1 MFSAEVVS
9 AKPAPVPE
17 QLTEQWDNFVAE
29 QDNLSLQI
37 GEPLNHGVDKSRFDP
52 RFKKAIAAATLGGLG
67 ICINEIPWYFNLNG
81 DYVFFTLA
89 CFLLIPAVGMIVSAP
104 FHFDG
109 KQSNENGGISLKTFL
124 VMLLIVSSIC
134 SGFFLFSY
142 RVSRLSG
149 TGADRLGQCQPVD
162 DALMNLGYIPPSAAF
177 PHRGA
182 TGCESAR
189 YGVFFQSVNQ
199 VSVYGVTSWPDQ
211 NRILRALSKLA
222 TETNL
227 APTKVW
233 FYEKENWTAERS
245 SNGVIFG
252 HRRPENLLRIAVVH

>member
-1 MFSAEVVS
+1 MFSARLAS

-29 QDNLSLQI
+29 EDTLSLQI
-37 GEPLNHGVDKSRFDP
+37 GEPLNQSVDKSRFDP
-52 RFKKAIAAATLGGLG
+52 RFKRAIAAATLGGTAF
-67 ICINEIPWYFNLNG
+67 CINEIPWYFNTSR

-89 CFLLIPAVGMIVSAP
+89 CFLLILAVGMIISAP

-109 KQSNENGGISLKTFL
+109 KQSNENGGISLKFFFVAL
-124 VMLLIVSSIC
+124 VIVSCIC
-134 SGFFLFSY
+134 SGAFLFFY
-142 RVSRLSG
+142 RVSEMFG

-162 DALMNLGYIPPSAAF
+162 DALMSLGYIPPSAAF

-182 TGCESAR
+182 TGCGSAR
-189 YGVFFQSVNQ
+189 YGLFFQSVNH

-211 NRILRALSKLA
+211 NRVLRALSKLA
-222 TETNL
+222 IETNL

-233 FYEKENWTAERS
+233 FYEKEKWIEERS

-252 HRRPENLLRIAVVH
+252 HRGPENLLRIAVVH